1 MERDTSNAQR
11 SKGSFW
17 LDVASAGV
25 CVRNTGNHKKLNRT
39 PRQLHPP
46 TDSEEESE
54 ESNRL
59 VRLLA
64 GELEMCGV
72 FVVRNLR
79 HWDLAPQVW
88 GEEGVCFGDL
98 SGSAEMS
105 TEGE

>member
-1 MERDTSNAQR
+1 MC
-11 SKGSFW
+11 GC
-17 LDVASAGV
+17 ASAGG
-25 CVRNTGNHKKLNRT
+25 CEKYRNHKKLNRT
-39 PRQLHPP
+39 PLRLHPP

-72 FVVRNLR
+72 LVVGNLR

-88 GEEGVCFGDL
+88 GEEGVCFRDL
-98 SGSAEMS
+98 SVSAEMS
-105 TEGE
+105 TKNQ